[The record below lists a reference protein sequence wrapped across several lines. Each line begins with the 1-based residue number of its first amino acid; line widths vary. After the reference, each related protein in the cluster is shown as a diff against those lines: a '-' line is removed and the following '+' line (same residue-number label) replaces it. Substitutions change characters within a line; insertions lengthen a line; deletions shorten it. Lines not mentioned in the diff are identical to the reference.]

1 MKSGKNLSKSEKTK
15 KAKLIVI
22 YWLNMQNVKKKK
34 V

>member
-1 MKSGKNLSKSEKTK
+1 MKIGKNLSKSEKTK

-22 YWLNMQNVKKKK
+22 YWLNMQNVKKK